1 MNAIS
6 VQDTLVFVMVAI
18 SAVDRNMDETEM
30 LRIGNVVKTLPI
42 FDGYNSDQLVN
53 AAKTCRDI
61 LQEEEGL
68 ETILGF
74 TAALP
79 ENLQQTAY
87 VLAAEIAAADLSVSA
102 EEVRLLQLL
111 RNHLSIDKLTCAALE
126 LAARARHQSS

>member
-6 VQDTLVFVMVAI
+6 VQDTLVFVMVAV
-18 SAVDRNMDETEM
+18 SAVDSNMEETEM

-61 LQEEEGL
+61 LQDDEGL

-74 TAALP
+74 AASLP
-79 ENLQQTAY
+79 DNLHQTCY
-87 VLAAEIAAADLSVSA
+87 VLAAEIAVADLSVSA

-111 RNHLSIDKLTCAALE
+111 RNHLSVDKLTCAALE
-126 LAARARHQSS
+126 LAARARHQSA